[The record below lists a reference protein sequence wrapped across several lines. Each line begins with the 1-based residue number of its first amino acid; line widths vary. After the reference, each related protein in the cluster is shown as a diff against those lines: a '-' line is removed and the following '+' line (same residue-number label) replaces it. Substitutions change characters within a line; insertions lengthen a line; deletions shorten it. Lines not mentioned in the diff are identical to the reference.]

1 MYDIGICDDGENIC
15 TSIENM
21 LLRCAKGNDI
31 QINTNMWYTGE
42 GLRDYLKAGNHLD
55 ILFLDI
61 ELFKMTGIEVGNYIR
76 KQLDNIGMQIV
87 YISGKSS
94 YAQQLFKTQPLDF
107 LVKPI
112 SQEQIDETVKTA
124 IRLIKRKEERFEFQQ
139 GKEHYYIPMGDIV
152 YFASEGRKIKVV
164 TLQATFEFYGKLKEV
179 AKCLSEDFVVIH
191 QSYIIN
197 REYVFRYTY
206 EMVELVNGTILTISL
221 VLHPASSQTITGY
234 SLANLIRASCVL
246 NCQLI
251 FAHSA
256 LRLTVHI
263 RTCCL
268 KLSKSGHGFPNAWRL
283 MMPISISAMSSQL
296 PCFGV

>member
-1 MYDIGICDDGENIC
+1 MEDVLFCKSGTMRCDMYDIGICDDGENIC

-21 LLRCAKGNDI
+21 LLRCAKGNNI
-31 QINTNMWYTGE
+31 QINTNVWYTGE

-221 VLHPASSQTITGY
+221 
-234 SLANLIRASCVL
+234 ANRKLVRDKI
-246 NCQLI
+246 
-251 FAHSA
+251 
-256 LRLTVHI
+256 LREE
-263 RTCCL
+263 
-268 KLSKSGHGFPNAWRL
+268 
-283 MMPISISAMSSQL
+283 
-296 PCFGV
+296 